1 MIYIRILFLRLFIKN
16 IKQVYEHNMLSQ
28 INSTKEEPRSN
39 TTYTTNIINEK
50 AYILAY
56 TDPTVTTGKLIQIF
70 TVSAIQ
76 YKTIWSISD
85 KRLKYKL
92 SSTRRLAASVLREW
106 RENHQFSLLTFLYS
120 SSYIFW
126 VKISFY
132 LYLTL
137 HDFFL
142 NS

>member
-1 MIYIRILFLRLFIKN
+1 MLRKSRDLSLNKMIYIRILFLRLFIKN

-39 TTYTTNIINEK
+39 ATYTTNIINEK

-76 YKTIWSISD
+76 YKTIWSIND

-92 SSTRRLAASVLREW
+92 SSTRRLAASVL
-106 RENHQFSLLTFLYS
+106 L
-120 SSYIFW
+120 
-126 VKISFY
+126 
-132 LYLTL
+132 
-137 HDFFL
+137 
-142 NS
+142 